1 MPRVRSIYLRAISCR
16 CLIFLAGDVL
26 ALAILAPTALAQSA
40 IDDVHVVSGEITPRA
55 ATVDVASAAFSPTA
69 VGDAGAGLIRTSV
82 NLVLVPVNVTDNF
95 NRPIVGLNQ
104 DNFQLFDGKKPQE
117 IKNFSNED
125 TPVSV
130 GILVDTS
137 GSMRDKL
144 DRARDAVAQFCDAA
158 NPQDEFFLITFADAP
173 QLVTDF
179 TSSVEYIENDLLTSR
194 SKGQTSL
201 LDAIY
206 MGLRKMRGARYGRRA
221 LLIISDGG
229 DNHSRY
235 TEHDV
240 KAVIRESDVML
251 YAVGTF
257 DRYVSTQEELLG
269 PELLQN
275 VAEQTGGRSFSLSN
289 ANDMPGVT
297 RAIGTQLRH
306 QYLLAYQ
313 PQSTPH
319 DGKWHK
325 INVKLLLPKA
335 LRYSF
340 HVAARPGY
348 YAGAE

>member
-1 MPRVRSIYLRAISCR
+1 MPPVRSISLRVISCSF
-16 CLIFLAGDVL
+16 LILVAGYV
-26 ALAILAPTALAQSA
+26 LAPTVVAPVALAQSA
-40 IDDVHVVSGEITPRA
+40 IDDVHVVRRGVVPHGDPI
-55 ATVDVASAAFSPTA
+55 DVASAAFSPSV
-69 VGDAGAGLIRTSV
+69 VGDPRTGLIRTSV
-82 NLVLVPVNVTDNF
+82 DLVMVPVNVTDNL
-95 NRPIVGLNQ
+95 NRPVTGLNQ
-104 DNFQLFDGKKPQE
+104 ENFQLFDGKKPQE

-130 GILVDTS
+130 GVLVDTS

-144 DRARDAVAQFCDAA
+144 ERARDAVAQFCDAA
-158 NPQDEFFLITFADAP
+158 NPQDEFFLITFADMP

-179 TSSVEYIENDLLTSR
+179 TTSVEHIENDLLTAR

-206 MGLRKMRGARYGRRA
+206 MGLRKMRSARYARRA

-235 TEHDV
+235 SEHDV
-240 KAVIRESDVML
+240 KAMIRESDVVL

-257 DRYVSTQEELLG
+257 DRYVATQEELLG

-313 PQSTPH
+313 PQAAPR

-325 INVKLLLPKA
+325 ISVKLLLPKA

-340 HVAARPGY
+340 HIAARPGY
-348 YAGAE
+348 YAGEE